1 VVLNRQVDPRRSTP
15 TIVVV
20 GTGTDVGKTWV
31 SVALLEWMKRR
42 GVNVAARK
50 IVQSFDP
57 ADPPERQDRA
67 LLAAATGEEALMVC
81 HDAKSFAVAAAPPIA
96 AKRLGLSAPTLAE
109 LLDFWP
115 CAPDDQLL
123 LIETAGGLRSP
134 QASDAD
140 ARDVAAWIDPDLVV
154 LVASDELGVISQ
166 VRLCHDALGDRL
178 FDVPIVVVLNQRND
192 GQDQTNVEWLRD
204 EDGFDVVALPS
215 ELDAFGSRVV
225 ELLGLNRD

>member
-42 GVNVAARK
+42 GVSAAARK

-57 ADPPERQDRA
+57 ADPPEGQDRA
-67 LLAAATGEEALMVC
+67 LLAAATGEEPLMVC
-81 HDAKSFAVAAAPPIA
+81 HDAKSFALAAAPPIA
-96 AKRLGLSAPTLAE
+96 AARLGLSAPTLAE

-123 LIETAGGLRSP
+123 LVETAGGLRSP

-140 ARDVAAWIDPDLVV
+140 ALDVAAWIDPDLVV

-166 VRLCHDALGDRL
+166 VRLCHDALDDRL
-178 FDVPIVVVLNQRND
+178 FDVPVVVVLNQRNE
-192 GQDQTNVEWLRD
+192 GHDQSNVEWLRD

-215 ELDAFGSRVV
+215 DLDAFGSRVV
-225 ELLGLNRD
+225 ELLELERD